1 MGGGRAWRGGD
12 LPGAG
17 TWDCEPPNLV
27 TPQPSVELPDSA
39 QKVDILDIDTNF
51 GCFVNPLFAGEAEA
65 EA

>member
-1 MGGGRAWRGGD
+1 MGGEGIFQG
-12 LPGAG
+12 LVLG
-17 TWDCEPPNLV
+17 TVSQPPDLV
-27 TPQPSVELPDSA
+27 TPQPSPSVELPDSA

>member
-1 MGGGRAWRGGD
+1 VGRSLGERA
-12 LPGAG
+12 LPGTG
-17 TWDCEPPNLV
+17 TWDREPSDLV

-39 QKVDILDIDTNF
+39 QKVDILDIDTKF